1 MRVERETRPASQE
14 DDRRM
19 TVHQLHEM
27 LGDLD
32 DTREIV
38 IEATHGGDMD
48 DPLVLAWR
56 GAARRA
62 ATALEAWCRGGGA
75 WAYAAY
81 RAQADQADAAQ
92 DALAS
97 AARSYRP

>member
-1 MRVERETRPASQE
+1 
-14 DDRRM
+14 M

-32 DTREIV
+32 DRGEIV
-38 IEATHGGDMD
+38 IEATHVGDGD
-48 DPLVLAWR
+48 DPLLLAWR

-62 ATALEAWCRGGGA
+62 AVAFDAWRRGGGPV
-75 WAYAAY
+75 AYAAY

-92 DALAS
+92 DALW
-97 AARSYRP
+97 AAALRPPRVA

>member
-1 MRVERETRPASQE
+1 
-14 DDRRM
+14 M

-38 IEATHGGDMD
+38 LEAPHADDGDHD

-56 GAARRA
+56 SAARRA
-62 ATALEAWCRGGGA
+62 ASALSAWRIGGGRE
-75 WAYAAY
+75 AYARY
-81 RAQADQADAAQ
+81 RALADQADAAQ
-92 DALAS
+92 DALEAS
-97 AARSYRP
+97 AALRVPRTA

>member
-1 MRVERETRPASQE
+1 
-14 DDRRM
+14 M

-32 DTREIV
+32 DRGEIV
-38 IEATHGGDMD
+38 IEATHVGDGD

-62 ATALEAWCRGGGA
+62 AAALDAWSHGGGLR
-75 WAYAAY
+75 AYALY
-81 RAQADQADAAQ
+81 RAHADQADAAQ

-97 AARSYRP
+97 VYRP